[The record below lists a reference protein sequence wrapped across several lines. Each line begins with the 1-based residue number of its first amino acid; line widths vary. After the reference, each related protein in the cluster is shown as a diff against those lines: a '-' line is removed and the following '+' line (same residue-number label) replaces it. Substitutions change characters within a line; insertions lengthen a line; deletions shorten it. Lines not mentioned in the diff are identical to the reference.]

1 MITKSQLIQTIE
13 DMPEKFSIDDFLD
26 KILLLQ
32 KIEVGLNQSENG
44 ETLSTE
50 EAKERLSKWLK

>member
-32 KIEVGLNQSENG
+32 KIEAGLNQSENG

-50 EAKERLSKWLK
+50 EGKERLSKWLK

>member
-44 ETLSTE
+44 ETLSIE
-50 EAKERLSKWLK
+50 QAKERLSVLK

>member
-1 MITKSQLIQTIE
+1 MITKSQLIRTIE

-32 KIEVGLNQSENG
+32 KIEAGLNQSENG

-50 EAKERLSKWLK
+50 EAKERLSVLK

>member
-32 KIEVGLNQSENG
+32 KIEAGLNQSENG

-50 EAKERLSKWLK
+50 EAKERLSVLK

>member
-13 DMPEKFSIDDFLD
+13 DMPEEFSIHDFLD

-32 KIEVGLNQSENG
+32 KIETGLLQSENG

-50 EAKERLSKWLK
+50 EAKERLSILK

>member
-1 MITKSQLIQTIE
+1 
-13 DMPEKFSIDDFLD
+13 MPKEFSIDDFLD

-32 KIEVGLNQSENG
+32 KIEVGLTQSENG

-50 EAKERLSKWLK
+50 ETKERLSVLRLKIS

>member
-50 EAKERLSKWLK
+50 QAKERLSVLK

>member
-1 MITKSQLIQTIE
+1 MITKSQLIRTIE

-32 KIEVGLNQSENG
+32 KIEAGLNQSENG

-50 EAKERLSKWLK
+50 EARERLSVLK

>member
-32 KIEVGLNQSENG
+32 KIEAGLNQSEIVK
-44 ETLSTE
+44 TL
-50 EAKERLSKWLK
+50 LNL

>member
-1 MITKSQLIQTIE
+1 MITKSQLIRTIE

-32 KIEVGLNQSENG
+32 KIEAGLNQSENG
-44 ETLSTE
+44 ETLTTE
-50 EAKERLSKWLK
+50 EAKERLSVLK

>member
-1 MITKSQLIQTIE
+1 MITKSQLIRTIK

-32 KIEVGLNQSENG
+32 KIEAGLNQSENG

-50 EAKERLSKWLK
+50 EAKERLSVLK

>member
-13 DMPEKFSIDDFLD
+13 DMPEKFSIGDFLD

-50 EAKERLSKWLK
+50 QAKERLSVLK

>member
-32 KIEVGLNQSENG
+32 KIEAGLNQSENG

>member
-32 KIEVGLNQSENG
+32 KIEAGLNQSENG

-50 EAKERLSKWLK
+50 EAKVGLSIL

>member
-32 KIEVGLNQSENG
+32 KIEAGLNQSENG
-44 ETLSTE
+44 ETFSTE
-50 EAKERLSKWLK
+50 ESKERLSKWLK

>member
-1 MITKSQLIQTIE
+1 MITKSQMIQTIE

-50 EAKERLSKWLK
+50 EAKERLSVLK

>member
-1 MITKSQLIQTIE
+1 MITKSQLIRTIK

-50 EAKERLSKWLK
+50 EAKERLSVLK

>member
-50 EAKERLSKWLK
+50 EAKERLSVLK